1 MSLKISVMR
10 QERLNDMAILAIE
23 RNLSQGID
31 LDCAVD
37 TFADLAKARK
47 LKLIDAVR
55 CKCS

>member
-1 MSLKISVMR
+1 MR